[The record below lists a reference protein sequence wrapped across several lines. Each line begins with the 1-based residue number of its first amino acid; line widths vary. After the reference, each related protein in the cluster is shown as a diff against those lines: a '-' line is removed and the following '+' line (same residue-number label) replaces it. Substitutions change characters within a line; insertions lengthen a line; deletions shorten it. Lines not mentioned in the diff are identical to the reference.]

1 MSTASGN
8 LRPVGIVI
16 RAANLLRDNTVSI
29 ANTYFG
35 SLEVAE
41 RLMARCPTHPFLF
54 LLKRSTLNV
63 KTLGGRLSHAALV
76 RLWTL
81 SRILPYSSTRV
92 QRWGA
97 IPQGL
102 LHW

>member
-8 LRPVGIVI
+8 LRPVGIVL
-16 RAANLLRDNTVSI
+16 RAANLLRDTTVRI

-41 RLMARCPTHPFLF
+41 RLMACCPSHLFLF

-63 KTLGGRLSHAALV
+63 KTLGGALV
-76 RLWTL
+76 PR
-81 SRILPYSSTRV
+81 SI
-92 QRWGA
+92 G
-97 IPQGL
+97 
-102 LHW
+102 